1 MLDNVKRQY
10 KHIAVWQEF
19 IKHTLSEYLL
29 EKMSNMSGKVREED
43 SYDPLSYN
51 WISYSGI

>member
-1 MLDNVKRQY
+1 MLDNAERQY
-10 KHIAVWQEF
+10 KHITVWQEF
-19 IKHTLSEYLL
+19 IKHTLSEYLF
-29 EKMSNMSGKVREED
+29 EKMFNMSRKVREED